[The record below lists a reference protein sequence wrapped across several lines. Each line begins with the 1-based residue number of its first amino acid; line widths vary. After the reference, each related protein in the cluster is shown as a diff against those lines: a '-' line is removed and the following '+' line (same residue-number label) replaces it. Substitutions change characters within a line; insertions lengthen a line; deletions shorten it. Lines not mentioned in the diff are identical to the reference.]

1 MDGAAVS
8 RLMSLIP
15 ERMPRSQT
23 GSHFRGDGSPRLDL
37 LCRFMHWLAPLSQMT
52 REEQQVL
59 GVRAGGKV
67 LADGEET
74 AEEIED
80 SQLRDP
86 GPGSQ
91 IAA

>member
-1 MDGAAVS
+1 
-8 RLMSLIP
+8 
-15 ERMPRSQT
+15 
-23 GSHFRGDGSPRLDL
+23 DL
-37 LCRFMHWLAPLSQMT
+37 LCRFMHWLAPLSQIT

-67 LADGEET
+67 LADGEEG
-74 AEEIED
+74 ADEIED
-80 SQLRDP
+80 ASLRDP